1 MASNPAFCHQE
12 ADPRQ
17 LAIVKGRPKIRAI
30 ARALDVS
37 RTYVQ
42 LVLKEQAAAA
52 AAAAATAAPSPTEE
66 DLRARVRAL
75 ASDPDHQLGGKR
87 TERRVNVHAIC
98 RTTGLHRERVLAL
111 LQAEP
116 GAADA
121 PAVPTKP
128 ARRVTA
134 AQLRAKGIEPAVIQR
149 WLRQGVLQPSGVRG
163 EYLKTPATGKAIAA
177 HRARLAE
184 EPEGGAES

>member
-1 MASNPAFCHQE
+1 MASDPAFCHQE

-52 AAAAATAAPSPTEE
+52 AAAATAAPSPTEE
-66 DLRARVRAL
+66 ELRARVRAL

-111 LQAEP
+111 LQAP

-121 PAVPTKP
+121 PVPAVPTKP

-134 AQLRAKGIEPAVIQR
+134 AQLRAQGIEPAVIQR